1 MVSLREMRYSKEAYM
16 NRKIGLISSGIVCVC
31 VLLFAAFMLLGLS
44 SAAYTV
50 CIFLAC
56 GYVAMA
62 CTYSSYAAKETQSAK
77 YIGMGFAF
85 LYAVFVILVYYAQV
99 TTVRQHTLSDQAQF
113 LLDYEKFGLFF
124 GYDLFGYGM
133 LAIST
138 FFIGLT
144 ITPQKRETKILKT
157 LLLIHGIF
165 CVVCFIPALGLFSPD
180 MAGGDSIGIAVLE
193 IWCLYFLP
201 ISILS
206 YRHFKKACS
215 V

>member
-1 MVSLREMRYSKEAYM
+1 MD
-16 NRKIGLISSGIVCVC
+16 RKIGIAASGVVCVS
-31 VLLFAAFMLLGLS
+31 VVLFAAFMLLGFS

-56 GYVAMA
+56 GYIAMA
-62 CTYSSYAAKETQSAK
+62 CAYGGYAAKEAQSAK
-77 YIGMGFAF
+77 YLGMGFAI
-85 LYAVFVILVYYAQV
+85 LYAVFVLLVYYAQV
-99 TTVRQHTLSDQAQF
+99 TTVRQYLLSEQAQY

-144 ITPQKRETKILKT
+144 ITPKKRETKLLKT
-157 LLLIHGIF
+157 LLLVHGVF
-165 CVVCFIPALGLFSPD
+165 CVVCFIPALGIFSPD
-180 MAGGDSIGIAVLE
+180 LQGGEIIGIAVLE
-193 IWCLYFLP
+193 AWCLYFLP

-206 YRHFKKACS
+206 YRHFKAIPAQT
-215 V
+215 

>member
-1 MVSLREMRYSKEAYM
+1 MD
-16 NRKIGLISSGIVCVC
+16 RKIGMIASSVVCTSVT
-31 VLLFAAFMLLGLS
+31 LFAVFMLLGLS
-44 SAAYTV
+44 TAAYTV

-56 GYVAMA
+56 GYIAMA
-62 CTYSSYAAKETQSAK
+62 CSYSSYATKQALSAK
-77 YIGMGFAF
+77 YMGLGFAI
-85 LYAVFVILVYYAQV
+85 LYAVFIILVYYAQV
-99 TTVRQHTLSDQAQF
+99 TTVRQNTLSEQAQY

-124 GYDLFGYGM
+124 AYDLFGYGM

-144 ITPQKRETKILKT
+144 ITPKKRETKILKA

-165 CVVCFIPALGLFSPD
+165 CIVCFVPALGIFSPD
-180 MAGGDSIGIAVLE
+180 MVGGEIVGIAVLE

-206 YRHFKKACS
+206 YRHFKSITGENKDMRS
-215 V
+215 RS

>member
-1 MVSLREMRYSKEAYM
+1 MD
-16 NRKIGLISSGIVCVC
+16 RKIGMIASGIVCLSVA
-31 VLLFAAFMLLGLS
+31 LFAVFMLLGLS

-56 GYVAMA
+56 GYLTMA
-62 CTYSSYAAKETQSAK
+62 CTYSSLASKEAQSPK
-77 YIGMGFAF
+77 YIGMGFAI

-99 TTVRQHTLSDQAQF
+99 TTIRQYPLSEQAEY

-144 ITPQKRETKILKT
+144 ITPKKRETKILKI

-165 CVVCFIPALGLFSPD
+165 CIVCFIPALGLFSPD
-180 MAGGDSIGIAVLE
+180 MADGEIIGIAVLE
-193 IWCLYFLP
+193 VWCMYFLP

-206 YRHFKKACS
+206 FRHFKKLEVLLLETKQTKECDKQ
-215 V
+215 

>member
-1 MVSLREMRYSKEAYM
+1 MD
-16 NRKIGLISSGIVCVC
+16 RKIGMISSGVVS
-31 VLLFAAFMLLGLS
+31 VSVALFATFMLLGLS

-56 GYVAMA
+56 GYIAIA
-62 CTYSSYAAKETQSAK
+62 CAYSSYASKETQAAK
-77 YIGMGFAF
+77 YMGIAFAV

-99 TTVRQHTLSDQAQF
+99 TTVRQYALSEQAQY

-124 GYDLFGYGM
+124 AYDLFGYGM

-144 ITPQKRETKILKT
+144 IKAKKRETKLLKA

-165 CVVCFIPALGLFSPD
+165 CVVCFLPALGLFSPD
-180 MAGGDSIGIAVLE
+180 MAGGDMIGVAVLE
-193 IWCLYFLP
+193 VWCLYFLP
-201 ISILS
+201 VSILS
-206 YRHFKKACS
+206 FRHFKNL
-215 V
+215 